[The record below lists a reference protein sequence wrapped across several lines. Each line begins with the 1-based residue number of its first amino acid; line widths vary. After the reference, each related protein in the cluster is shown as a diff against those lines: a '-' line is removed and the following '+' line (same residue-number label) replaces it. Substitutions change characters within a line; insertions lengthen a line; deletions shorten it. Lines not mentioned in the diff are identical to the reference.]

1 MFNKILN
8 SKNVAI
14 IDPVNKKEYSYNFL
28 KKFKR
33 DFEKNI
39 KDKSIILLS
48 VSNDIFSIF
57 YYISIISSK
66 KRITLILLND
76 NVNEEFFKKNIF
88 KYKPKYVITKKKK
101 LRLKI
106 ILLKKNYLII
116 SFLKIKQFQIQK

>member
-76 NVNEEFFKKNIF
+76 NVNEEIFKKNIF

-101 LRLKI
+101 VI
-106 ILLKKNYLII
+106 IVAFIVNVNQLLELMNN
-116 SFLKIKQFQIQK
+116 